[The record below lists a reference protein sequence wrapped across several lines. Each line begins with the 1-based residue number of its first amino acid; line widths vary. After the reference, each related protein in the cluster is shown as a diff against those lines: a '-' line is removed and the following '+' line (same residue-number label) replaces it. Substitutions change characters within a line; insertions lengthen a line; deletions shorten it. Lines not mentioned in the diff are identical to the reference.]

1 MAAEEVV
8 LPQLAVDH
16 QVLVVEE
23 TAAAAAAAVV
33 PQHLLGA
40 DDLVVVRSLP
50 HHQTDDKQLHPLQI
64 SRFYYGVDGSNE
76 AQMHCWE

>member
-23 TAAAAAAAVV
+23 TAAAAAAVV
-33 PQHLLGA
+33 TQHLLGG
-40 DDLVVVRSLP
+40 DDMVVVRSLP
-50 HHQTDDKQLHPLQI
+50 HHQTDDKQLHPLLI
-64 SRFYYGVDGSNE
+64 SRFYYGVDCCNE